1 MPLSWDIFLRW
12 LQKILFFKRFFIFF
26 RLRYCPILNFC
37 CPMICCCRYGCFYCS
52 SCCFGLS
59 SVLMI
64 GDFCFQILTEHL
76 CFVRLSAEQVPI
88 FLHFRCCGLVFHFSE
103 LWLLVSIPV
112 WVFRYIFPDFRGFL
126 HFFPHWYCG
135 CRSDKSCYRGFLHRI
150 DCCFHLNVRGSDSP
164 LCYCWSDGCFPSD
177 ELLRYSCYFRLT
189 DVRRCSDLSGCS
201 RVCCWSLLC
210 CVHRCF
216 VCWNYDLGNELRNRF
231 VQLKN
236 AFLSCNRYGDDHCIC
251 NCDER
256 WYDGVHCSCKC
267 WFRAGCDSDSIVDN
281 IPSSKVIPNGD
292 ISESR
297 TSEPKPVYDNK
308 QVR

>member
-37 CPMICCCRYGCFYCS
+37 CSMICCCRYGCFYCS

-177 ELLRYSCYFRLT
+177 DSFVIAVISVWLT
-189 DVRRCSDLSGCS
+189 YAVVLTWA
-201 RVCCWSLLC
+201 V
-210 CVHRCF
+210 VVAFAVEVCF
-216 VCWNYDLGNELRNRF
+216 VAYIAVSFAEITIWVTNS
-231 VQLKN
+231 V
-236 AFLSCNRYGDDHCIC
+236 
-251 NCDER
+251 
-256 WYDGVHCSCKC
+256 
-267 WFRAGCDSDSIVDN
+267 IV
-281 IPSSKVIPNGD
+281 SSNW
-292 ISESR
+292 R
-297 TSEPKPVYDNK
+297 MHF
-308 QVR
+308 